1 MSNEH
6 SPGDDEL
13 EWLLAE
19 LADEVRFEARFA
31 DAQQRM
37 TRIVADDPGNAANA
51 SGRVPSFD
59 DPAML
64 DLLLELDPALADR
77 VEPPAD

>member
-1 MSNEH
+1 MENEQV
-6 SPGDDEL
+6 PGDDEL

-19 LADEVRFEARFA
+19 LADEAHFEARFA

-37 TRIVADDPGNAANA
+37 TRIVADDPGATA
-51 SGRVPSFD
+51 SDSRPVPSFD

-64 DLLLELDPALADR
+64 DLLLELDPTLADR
-77 VEPPAD
+77 LEPPDP